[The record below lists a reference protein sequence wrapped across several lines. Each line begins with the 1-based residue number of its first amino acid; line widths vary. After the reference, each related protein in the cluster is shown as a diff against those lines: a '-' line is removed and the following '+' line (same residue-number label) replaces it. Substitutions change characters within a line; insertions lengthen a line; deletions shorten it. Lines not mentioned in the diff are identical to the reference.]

1 MEFNK
6 QYYISARVDRTRT
19 KHTYAT
25 DGDQYSGTNGVTG
38 NVTAT
43 FKFKDTTSADAGTV
57 YSAVVSAKTAAQ
69 NQYTVT
75 FSTTSG
81 QYGSWGTTS
90 ISNVP
95 YGTTITRNGNTVTVG
110 NAGSSTFAPASTTVQ
125 YNYAAP
131 TFSVPGSVTG
141 ATTVTGGCERS
152 DRLYTIQWIGENG
165 STVLETDSNV
175 KYGAVLTYNGSTPS
189 KPSTAQY
196 SYAFSA

>member
-1 MEFNK
+1 M
-6 QYYISARVDRTRT
+6 I
-19 KHTYAT
+19 
-25 DGDQYSGTNGVTG
+25 YS
-38 NVTAT
+38 
-43 FKFKDTTSADAGTV
+43 S
-57 YSAVVSAKTAAQ
+57 VVAAKTAAQ
-69 NQYTVT
+69 NKYTVT

-110 NAGSSTFAPASTTVQ
+110 NAGSSTFTPASTTVQ
-125 YNYAAP
+125 YNYASP